1 MTSIRDTF
9 GSLTARLARVPRA
22 AWLCSLVAFAGAI
35 AWSLVV
41 PPFQFSDEPHHIAYA
56 QYVAETGR
64 PPSGQTGK
72 STLSPQQVNLL
83 RALRFKQFE
92 RRQENKPLT
101 TPSAQRRIREALQ
114 TPASP
119 ESQGG
124 YNRATDNP
132 PLYYAIEAIA
142 YRATPSTSLFNRIQA
157 MRAVSALLA
166 AITVLLVFGFLRELL
181 PGTRWAWTLGALAVA
196 LQPLFNNESGA
207 VNSDNLLYTAAAG
220 LFLALA
226 LAFRRGLNPRLGA
239 AIGIVAAVAVL
250 SKLSALGLIPGVGLG
265 LLLLVLRAS
274 PERRRTALRG
284 AATAIAVGAIPVLA
298 YMVLNSAVWDRG
310 LFLGTNNTLPI
321 PSSSPSSPTE
331 VYNPTLGG
339 FLSYLWQF
347 YLPPLGFMTKVADFT
362 YYPFAHIWFDG
373 FVGRFGGREYGLPG
387 VADGIAAGVYLGVIA
402 LAARE
407 LVRKRIRLSARWPEL
422 ATYMAILLGLLLV
435 IHLPGYQTRLKEEG
449 DWEQARY
456 LLPLLPL
463 YGAIVAVAA
472 RGAGR
477 RWGPAV
483 AVVLISL
490 AVAHSLLAF
499 LVTITRYYG

>member
-1 MTSIRDTF
+1 
-9 GSLTARLARVPRA
+9 
-22 AWLCSLVAFAGAI
+22 
-35 AWSLVV
+35 
-41 PPFQFSDEPHHIAYA
+41 
-56 QYVAETGR
+56 
-64 PPSGQTGK
+64 
-72 STLSPQQVNLL
+72 
-83 RALRFKQFE
+83 
-92 RRQENKPLT
+92 
-101 TPSAQRRIREALQ
+101 
-114 TPASP
+114 
-119 ESQGG
+119 
-124 YNRATDNP
+124 
-132 PLYYAIEAIA
+132 
-142 YRATPSTSLFNRIQA
+142 
-157 MRAVSALLA
+157 
-166 AITVLLVFGFLRELL
+166 
-181 PGTRWAWTLGALAVA
+181 
-196 LQPLFNNESGA
+196 
-207 VNSDNLLYTAAAG
+207 
-220 LFLALA
+220 
-226 LAFRRGLNPRLGA
+226 
-239 AIGIVAAVAVL
+239 
-250 SKLSALGLIPGVGLG
+250 
-265 LLLLVLRAS
+265 
-274 PERRRTALRG
+274 
-284 AATAIAVGAIPVLA
+284 
-298 YMVLNSAVWDRG
+298 
-310 LFLGTNNTLPI
+310 
-321 PSSSPSSPTE
+321 
-331 VYNPTLGG
+331 
-339 FLSYLWQF
+339 
-347 YLPPLGFMTKVADFT
+347 MTKVADFT